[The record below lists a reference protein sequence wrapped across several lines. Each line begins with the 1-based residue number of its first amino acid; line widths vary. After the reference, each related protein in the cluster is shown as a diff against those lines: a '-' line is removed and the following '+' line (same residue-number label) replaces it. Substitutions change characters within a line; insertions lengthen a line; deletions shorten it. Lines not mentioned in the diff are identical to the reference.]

1 VIEDFMRDVVFEIP
15 SRTDVREVVVT
26 ADCVDKDVP
35 PLLVLHPETQ
45 KKEA

>member
-1 VIEDFMRDVVFEIP
+1 MFEIP

-26 ADCVDKDVP
+26 PEAVDHGVP
-35 PLLVLHPETQ
+35 PLLVLHPETR

>member
-1 VIEDFMRDVVFEIP
+1 MFEVP
-15 SRTDVREVVVT
+15 SRTDVREVIVT
-26 ADCVDKDVP
+26 SDCVDKEVP